1 MWDVSRVT
9 GMDNSEKRIPGR
21 EEGRGL
27 SGMWGVA
34 MAGWRVD
41 KVQVYGHNTDRK
53 VRAEVIDT

>member
-1 MWDVSRVT
+1 
-9 GMDNSEKRIPGR
+9 
-21 EEGRGL
+21 
-27 SGMWGVA
+27 MWGVA